1 MQSDGRFAYEV
12 ASVGEGGGGGEGFG
26 EGGGEGGGAGEATA
40 VGTEARLVT
49 KIADASA
56 ACTMLRAIRAAALL
70 HLHRE
75 ASEEAKVSSP
85 SPYTLPLAL
94 VLPLAPRPRPAHRA
108 PPPPRPHPK
117 QAGHLELACAAA
129 WAKMHA
135 AALKEVQAWEARV
148 AAQVQLAAEL
158 RALSP
163 DEVRSPAI
171 SPTGRAPASIL
182 TPVHRDAPAQ
192 VLGVD
197 DLVATLGVD
206 RRDAVEVVCAVRNVE
221 IARRFLRVHCA
232 PHGHRLLQARP
243 SCRGGR
249 LSRDALRPAL

>member
-1 MQSDGRFAYEV
+1 M
-12 ASVGEGGGGGEGFG
+12 
-26 EGGGEGGGAGEATA
+26 
-40 VGTEARLVT
+40 T

-85 SPYTLPLAL
+85 SPIPSPSPSSSPSPLALPLPLAL
-94 VLPLAPRPRPAHRA
+94 PHPLALTQSRRATSSSHARRRGPRCTQPRSRRCRRGKRA
-108 PPPPRPHPK
+108 WRRKCSSPRSSAPSRRTRCDLP
-117 QAGHLELACAAA
+117 
-129 WAKMHA
+129 
-135 AALKEVQAWEARV
+135 
-148 AAQVQLAAEL
+148 
-158 RALSP
+158 
-163 DEVRSPAI
+163 RSP
-171 SPTGRAPASIL
+171 PTGRAPASIL
-182 TPVHRDAPAQ
+182 TPARRDAPAQ

-243 SCRGGR
+243 SLPRMPPQPRCPPPYPVASAPPPMSR
-249 LSRDALRPAL
+249 LCLDPNLA